1 MFIFVIKDIRKKK
14 NITVY
19 KLSKITGIAR
29 TYLLEL
35 ENNKKF
41 NPSLATMYKIA
52 NALEVKIDDLFYTEF
67 NLDELKQELNNRV
80 EKYGLDAKET
90 MELSQIVDLLIN
102 VKMQQKKPQNRR
114 I

>member
-1 MFIFVIKDIRKKK
+1 MFVFVIKEIRKKK

-19 KLSKITGIAR
+19 KLSQITGIAR

-41 NPSLATMYKIA
+41 NPTLSVMYKIA
-52 NALEVKIDDLFYTEF
+52 NALDVKIDDLFYTE
-67 NLDELKQELNNRV
+67 LDIDELKQELNDRV
-80 EKYGLDAKET
+80 EKYGLGAKET

-102 VKMQQKKPQNRR
+102 IKMQKKELPK
-114 I
+114 

>member
-1 MFIFVIKDIRKKK
+1 MFVFVIKEIRKKK

-19 KLSKITGIAR
+19 KLSKMTGIAR

-41 NPSLATMYKIA
+41 NPSLATIYKIA
-52 NALEVKIDDLFYTEF
+52 NALEVKIDDLFYTELD
-67 NLDELKQELNNRV
+67 LDELKEELNHKV

-90 MELSQIVDLLIN
+90 IELSQIIDLLIN
-102 VKMQQKKPQNRR
+102 IKMQK
-114 I
+114 

>member
-19 KLSKITGIAR
+19 KLSKMTGIAR

-67 NLDELKQELNNRV
+67 NLDELKQELNTRV
-80 EKYGLDAKET
+80 EKYGLEAKET
-90 MELSQIVDLLIN
+90 MELSQIIDLLIN